1 LAAFA
6 DGHDRGGQCCLVL
19 LLFKAGKKAGD
30 YLRCYHGLLYRTLVA
45 ASTALC
51 LGLGGIATSDI
62 EQSSVMFNLATR
74 ENFRLNYL
82 QHGTLWFL
90 KGNIEQGR

>member
-1 LAAFA
+1 
-6 DGHDRGGQCCLVL
+6 
-19 LLFKAGKKAGD
+19 AGKKAGD

-62 EQSSVMFNLATR
+62 EQSSVLCSYGQLRVEQKISHADWQ
-74 ENFRLNYL
+74 EANFL
-82 QHGTLWFL
+82 
-90 KGNIEQGR
+90 I